1 MFTSGLRTLAV
12 REAWNLSDFNQY
24 CSAWR
29 DDSGITD
36 ALPVIFSA
44 RDNTMV
50 AREYRKPLTNASG
63 LKV

>member
-29 DDSGITD
+29 DGSGITD
-36 ALPVIFSA
+36 ALPVIFA
-44 RDNTMV
+44 AMDRAMV
-50 AREYRKPLTNASG
+50 TRE
-63 LKV
+63 